1 MRNHPTLLTAVLFA
15 AGLGL
20 AACGNN
26 GNGNNGNNGQN
37 AGNQMQNAGQSMN
50 NQAGNAANRAGNQA
64 NNTGNQATVAASD
77 TTITAAVKA
86 KLLANSSTSGMD
98 IHVET
103 NHGVVTLSGTVRS
116 DAERDLAERIA
127 RDTDGVTDVTNNL
140 QVNGQ
145 GQ

>member
-1 MRNHPTLLTAVLFA
+1 MRTHPTLITAVLFA
-15 AGLGL
+15 ASLGL

-26 GNGNNGNNGQN
+26 GNNDRN
-37 AGNQMQNAGQSMN
+37 AGDQTQNAGQSM
-50 NQAGNAANRAGNQA
+50 GNRAENAGNQA
-64 NNTGNQATVAASD
+64 ATNASD
-77 TTITAAVKA
+77 TSITAAVKA

-103 NHGVVTLSGTVRS
+103 NHGVVTLSGTVKTE
-116 DAERDLAERIA
+116 AESDLAERIA

-140 QVNGQ
+140 QVQ